1 MMKESNVLI
10 LDEPTNHL
18 DIETK
23 ENLEDAL
30 LSYNSAVLSVSHDRY
45 YLNKICN
52 RIMYL
57 TGKDIKVYDGN
68 YDYAME
74 KESIINTKIKE
85 KTLEVKKEE
94 NKDNRNTS
102 KLSNNKRTA
111 YEKELKDIE
120 LLMDKLESEKEEI
133 AIKMNDPDFFSNEEK
148 VEKVSFRLNDIQ
160 NLLEEKELR
169 WLEITEIL
177 ENDKE

>member
-1 MMKESNVLI
+1 
-10 LDEPTNHL
+10 
-18 DIETK
+18 
-23 ENLEDAL
+23 
-30 LSYNSAVLSVSHDRY
+30 
-45 YLNKICN
+45 
-52 RIMYL
+52 MYL

-120 LLMDKLESEKEEI
+120 LLMDKLESDKEEI
-133 AIKMNDPDFFSNEEK
+133 AVKMNDPDFFSNEGK
-148 VEKVSFRLNDIQ
+148 VEKVSLRLNLSLIHIFQYICDRQRMNSLYLYICLFLFRQ
-160 NLLEEKELR
+160 PFGRKDPRN
-169 WLEITEIL
+169 
-177 ENDKE
+177 